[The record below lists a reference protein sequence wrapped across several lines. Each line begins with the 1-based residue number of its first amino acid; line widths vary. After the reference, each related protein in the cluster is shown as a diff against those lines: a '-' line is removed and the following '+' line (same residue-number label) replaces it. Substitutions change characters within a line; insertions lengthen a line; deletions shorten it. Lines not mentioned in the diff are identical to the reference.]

1 MTKKIWIISM
11 FPDFFKPLKEVG
23 VVGQVFQGLRGEKF
37 ELNTVFL
44 PDFSKKGF
52 KGVDESPYGG
62 GPGMVMRADVLK
74 NALFEGVIQAGKYN
88 EENYKDELSVIF
100 TAPRGI
106 VWNSSTCK
114 KFANNYL
121 QKDSKKDLVFI
132 CGRYE
137 GVDERFLE
145 RYVDEVYCIGDY
157 VLSGGEIAVMT
168 IIDSSFR
175 FSAGVLGNDQ
185 SAECDSFEKNLLEHP
200 QYTRPNDFEGMK
212 VPQVLVSGDHKKI
225 KEWKEEMQVT
235 MTSKWRSDLI
245 DKEK

>member
-1 MTKKIWIISM
+1 MTRRIWVITM

-23 VVGQVFQGLRGEKF
+23 VVGQVFQGMRGEKF

-44 PDFSKKGF
+44 SDYSKKGF

-74 NALFEGVIQAGKYN
+74 NALVEGVIKPGNYDEDNFK
-88 EENYKDELSVIF
+88 EEFSVIF
-100 TAPRGI
+100 TAPRGV
-106 VWNSSTCK
+106 VWNSSSCK
-114 KFANNYL
+114 KFANTYL

-137 GVDERFLE
+137 GVDERFLS
-145 RYVDEVYCIGDY
+145 RYVDEVYCIGDF
-157 VLSGGEIAVMT
+157 VLSGGEIAVMA

-175 FSAGVLGNDQ
+175 FSEGVLGNDQ
-185 SAECDSFEKNLLEHP
+185 SALCDSFEYNLLEHP
-200 QYTRPNDFEGMK
+200 QYTRPSEFEGMK
-212 VPQVLVSGDHKKI
+212 VPPVLISGNHKKI
-225 KEWKEEMQVT
+225 EIWKEEMQVE
-235 MTSKWRSDLI
+235 MTTKWRADLL